1 MIKDKND
8 KVVTSVKSS
17 EDITNEFPIT
27 TSLHQGITLIPYLFA
42 LIMYELVGLLQ
53 IEVPWRILFANDII

>member
-1 MIKDKND
+1 MND

-27 TSLHQGITLIPYLFA
+27 TSFYQGITLIPYLFA
-42 LIMYELVGLLQ
+42 LIIYELIGLLQ
-53 IEVPWRILFANDII
+53 IEVP

>member
-1 MIKDKND
+1 MDMND

-27 TSLHQGITLIPYLFA
+27 TSLHLGTKLIPFLFV
-42 LIMYELVGLLQ
+42 LIMYEFIGLLQ
-53 IEVPWRILFANDII
+53 VEVP

>member
-1 MIKDKND
+1 MDMND

-27 TSLHQGITLIPYLFA
+27 TSLHLGTK
-42 LIMYELVGLLQ
+42 
-53 IEVPWRILFANDII
+53 

>member
-17 EDITNEFPIT
+17 EDSTNEFPIT
-27 TSLHQGITLIPYLFA
+27 TSFYQGITLIPYLFA
-42 LIMYELVGLLQ
+42 LIMYELIGLLQ
-53 IEVPWRILFANDII
+53 IEVPWHILFANDII

>member
-1 MIKDKND
+1 MDMND

-27 TSLHQGITLIPYLFA
+27 TSLHLGTKLIPFLFV
-42 LIMYELVGLLQ
+42 LVMYEFIGLLQ
-53 IEVPWRILFANDII
+53 VEVPRCIPFANDIMM